1 MKLTGKYP
9 RSDFQS
15 FVQALKS
22 GTEAKHVVCAEL
34 LADEPII
41 ERILRT
47 VFGEDYFPPPI
58 QAWGPTKLTSLSV
71 AEKRDQYRDYYR
83 QAIKFWN
90 LLGYPLFVDLTFITN
105 FESLNTNGNK
115 AADTAGISKGERYWA
130 NEGLGMIRSWEDFER
145 FPWDQAHRYI
155 DEYQDNLTIIRDFLP
170 DTMKVG
176 VVATSFEESL
186 EWIFGYEGLFYLLN
200 DQPELVEA
208 VFQRVGETMSAFYDS
223 VIQHDSVGCI
233 FHADDLGFKTGT
245 FLSISDLRRLVF
257 PWFRKYASIAHA
269 QAKPFFLHS
278 CGNKEWIMD
287 ILIDEVGID
296 AIHSF
301 EDASY
306 PVTDYKKR
314 WGDRVGIMGGVDV
327 DKLCRFPEQ
336 DLRHYIRTLLD
347 ACMKGGRYV
356 FGSGNTIANY
366 VPVKSYLILL
376 EEAAAWR

>member
-22 GTEAKHVVCAEL
+22 GAEATHVVCAEL
-34 LADEPII
+34 LADEQII
-41 ERILRT
+41 ERILCE

-71 AEKRDQYRDYYR
+71 AEKRAQYRDYYR
-83 QAIKFWN
+83 QAIKFWH
-90 LLGYPLFVDLTFITN
+90 LLGYPLFADLTFTTN
-105 FESLNTNGNK
+105 FESLNTKGNK
-115 AADTAGISKGERYWA
+115 AVDTAGISKGERHWA

-155 DEYQDNLTIIRDFLP
+155 DEYQDNLAIVRDFLP
-170 DTMKVG
+170 DSMKIG
-176 VVATSFEESL
+176 VVGTLFEESL
-186 EWIFGYEGLFYLLN
+186 EWILGYEGLFYLLN

-208 VFQRVGETMSAFYDS
+208 VFKSVGEIMSAFYDS

-257 PWFRKYASIAHA
+257 PWFRRYTSIAHA

-306 PVTDYKKR
+306 PVTAYKER

-327 DKLCRFPEQ
+327 DKLCRFSEQ
-336 DLRHYIRTLLD
+336 DLRRYIRELLD
-347 ACMKGGRYV
+347 ACMQGGRYV